1 MLLNPF
7 QTIDVVAAFVAAL
20 LLTELIR
27 LNVRDSVL
35 SVGNS
40 LLAIFSK
47 AETDAR
53 ISKKQD
59 SANPH
64 IIAPVALSDLLSWYY
79 ALLQSYNL

>member
-27 LNVRDSVL
+27 LNVRDNGVL

-40 LLAIFSK
+40 LLAIFSQS
-47 AETDAR
+47 ETDAR

-64 IIAPVALSDLLSWYY
+64 TIAPVALSDLLSWYY
-79 ALLQSYNL
+79 ALLQ